1 MRKEIKRLHNGHLA
15 SVRDYEV
22 QECIRKNENMDI
34 FYEGEKMTLTPEQLK
49 NETVGNRSPIMKSQY
64 GKDYTLLNYLWQP
77 EQMEL

>member
-49 NETVGNRSPIMKSQY
+49 NERVGNVSPIQKSKY
-64 GKDYTLLNYLWQP
+64 GKDYVLINYVWQP
-77 EQMEL
+77 EQIEL

>member
-49 NETVGNRSPIMKSQY
+49 NERVGNVSPIQKSKY
-64 GKDYTLLNYLWQP
+64 GKDYVLINYLWQP
-77 EQMEL
+77 EQIEL

>member
-34 FYEGEKMTLTPEQLK
+34 FYEGEKMTLTPEQLRT
-49 NETVGNRSPIMKSQY
+49 ERVGNVSPIQKSKY
-64 GKDYTLLNYLWQP
+64 GKDYVLINYLWKP
-77 EQMEL
+77 EQIEL